1 MRRSAR
7 ALAAVAVTAALSAVA
22 LVGPAATPAS
32 AHVGTDARLTE
43 FLMAISINGVRAQHG
58 LPPLHFD
65 GALSDSARAWSA
77 DMASRRT
84 LAHSRNLASTV
95 SGPWS
100 AVAENVG
107 AGPHP
112 PAIQDYF
119 LSSPIHRANILGN
132 YTRMGI
138 GVVVDRAG
146 TVWVTQRF
154 VR

>member
-1 MRRSAR
+1 MRTFAR
-7 ALAAVAVTAALSAVA
+7 ALAAVALAAAVSAVA
-22 LVGPAATPAS
+22 VVGPTATPAS

-43 FLMAISINGVRAQHG
+43 ALMAISINTVRAQHG

-65 GALSDSARAWSA
+65 SALSDSARAWSA
-77 DMASRRT
+77 TMAARRT
-84 LAHSRNLASTV
+84 LSHSPNLASTV
-95 SGPWS
+95 PGPFS
-100 AVAENVG
+100 AAAENVG
-107 AGPHP
+107 AGAHP
-112 PAIQDYF
+112 PTILDYF
-119 LSSPIHRANILGN
+119 LSSSIHRANILGN